1 MVQST
6 HDVTLGEDHVVKRYR
21 SFDRGEL
28 DREWAALVLLDEHAP
43 GLAPAPLERR
53 TTDGVPEIV
62 MSRLPGEPLG
72 DAPLTGEQVA
82 AVAVALRALHAVPLT
97 GTDLPVRR
105 AGPAEMV
112 AELRE
117 WIDEPRTEV
126 DAELGADVVAALDA
140 ARAWLH
146 GDEAERLAG
155 PLVEE
160 VFTLADGNL
169 ANLLWD
175 GERCRVVDFED
186 SGRSDP
192 AYELADLLEHVT
204 VWLRGL
210 VDADEMVAALA
221 FTGEQRQRL
230 LGFRTALAVF
240 WLLMLLPGN
249 PGHHRNP
256 PDSLARQAARV
267 RGLVRGGPRGTAV
280 QSGQPHPNG

>member
-21 SFDRGEL
+21 SFDRGEP
-28 DREWAALVLLDEHAP
+28 DREWAALVLLHEHAP

-53 TTDGVPEIV
+53 TTEGAPEIV
-62 MSRLPGEPLG
+62 MSRLPGTPLG
-72 DAPLTGEQVA
+72 DAPLTPEQV
-82 AVAVALRALHAVPLT
+82 VAVAAALRAVHAVPLT
-97 GTDLPVRR
+97 GTDLPLRR
-105 AGPAEMV
+105 SGPAEML

-117 WIDEPRTEV
+117 WVDEPR
-126 DAELGADVVAALDA
+126 AELDAGVEATLAA

-146 GDEAERLAG
+146 GDEAGRLAG
-155 PLVEE
+155 PLAEE

-204 VWLRGL
+204 VWLPGL
-210 VDADEMVAALA
+210 VDPDEMAAALG
-221 FTGEQRQRL
+221 FTEAQRVRL
-230 LGFRTALAVF
+230 LGFRRVLAVF

-256 PDSLARQAARV
+256 PDSLARQSARV
-267 RGLVRGGPRGTAV
+267 RDLVAGAQAAP
-280 QSGQPHPNG
+280 SPPEQPHPNG